1 MSSFLAARRGLIALT
16 GREVARVLKLWTQTV
31 AAPILSSALFILVFG
46 LSLGDRIKE
55 IDGVPYDQ
63 FIVPGLIAMG
73 MAQAAY
79 ANNSATVFQARF
91 DRYLND
97 VLAAPMRG
105 WEVNLSL
112 NLGGAVRAALIG
124 AGLAAIAVPLTGVP
138 VQEPFVLA
146 LAILLLLVLFCSFGV
161 VVGIYAE
168 SWDHTAFVTNLV
180 ILPLSFLGG
189 VFYSIDSLPSP
200 WQEISHANPI
210 FYLIEAVRYGF
221 LGTADVSVALSLLV
235 TAAMAAV
242 TVAWSAW
249 LFATGRRLKP

>member
-1 MSSFLAARRGLIALT
+1 MSAFLAARRGLIALT

-46 LSLGDRIKE
+46 LSLGDRIRE
-55 IDGVPYDQ
+55 IGGVPYEQ

-112 NLGGAVRAALIG
+112 NLGGAVRAGLIG
-124 AGLAAIAVPLTGVP
+124 IGLAAIALPLTGVP
-138 VQEPFVLA
+138 VREPLVLVLA
-146 LAILLLLVLFCSFGV
+146 IGLLLVLFCSFGV
-161 VVGIYAE
+161 VVGVYAE

-221 LGTADVSVALSLLV
+221 LGTADVSVALALLV

-249 LFATGRRLKP
+249 LFATGHRLKP

>member
-1 MSSFLAARRGLIALT
+1 VSELIATRRGLIALS
-16 GREVARVLKLWTQTV
+16 GREVERVLKLWTQTIL
-31 AAPILSSALFILVFG
+31 APVLSSALFIVVFG
-46 LSLGDRIKE
+46 LSLGGRIKQ

-105 WEVNLSL
+105 WEVNLGL
-112 NLGGAVRAALIG
+112 NVGGAVRALAIG
-124 AGLAAIAVPLTGVP
+124 LGLLAIALPVTGVGIAHP
-138 VQEPFVLA
+138 LVLVLA
-146 LAILLLLVLFCSFGV
+146 ITLLLVLFCTFGV
-161 VVGIYAE
+161 IVGVYAE

-200 WQEISHANPI
+200 WHELSHANPI
-210 FYLIEAVRYGF
+210 FYLINAVRYGF
-221 LGTADVSVALSLLV
+221 LGTSDVSVALSLGV
-235 TAAMAAV
+235 TALIAAAC
-242 TVAWSAW
+242 VAWSCW